1 MEASKIGNIGAIIS
15 DSLDFW
21 RQYLGILKI
30 FVEPDPSNVFIYN
43 SPTLIKQHF
52 QDPIDASILI
62 EKNINEAFRA
72 IKFQDVIFYN
82 KFHFDVEFRFASVNK
97 TATGIFFNQ
106 EISTILEKKKF
117 IVGFLETDLP
127 ILEGLIIDM
136 AKNLSEE
143 TANELSSLMKMKRT
157 ALTES
162 TVKNYPSYLVTP
174 INVIAAGNLNITPE
188 IISKVVQNRAITFL
202 LLKFQ
207 NTEFMQD
214 FLGPDQG
221 HLMNQLAKISAGDLS
236 YITQLSKSPRTRE
249 TLKLLVISTEEE
261 NDIFIG
267 NKEFYKIIYACMK
280 SFAPEQAKLERKRIV
295 KLLNGEISVNEIIQS
310 IKISDSANT

>member
-1 MEASKIGNIGAIIS
+1 MEITKINNIGAVIS

-21 RQYLGILKI
+21 RQYLSILKI
-30 FVEPDPSNVFIYN
+30 FVEPEPSNQFIYN
-43 SPTLIKQHF
+43 SPALIKQHF
-52 QDPIDASILI
+52 QDPIDSSILI
-62 EKNINEAFRA
+62 EKNINEAFSA

-82 KFHFDVEFRFASVNK
+82 KFHFDVEFRFASMNK

-106 EISTILEKKKF
+106 EISSILEKKMF
-117 IVGFLETDLP
+117 IVGFLETDLL

-136 AKNLSEE
+136 AKNLSEG
-143 TANELSSLMKMKRT
+143 TANELSNLMKMKWAT
-157 ALTES
+157 LTES
-162 TVKNYPSYLVTP
+162 TLQYSPAYLVTP
-174 INVIAAGNLNITPE
+174 INVVASGNLNITPE

-236 YITQLSKSPRTRE
+236 YISQLSKSPKTRE
-249 TLKLLVISTEEE
+249 TLKSIVISADEEKE
-261 NDIFIG
+261 LFIG

-280 SFAPEQAKLERKRIV
+280 SFAPEQAKLERRKIISLV
-295 KLLNGEISVNEIIQS
+295 TGNLSVNNIIQS
-310 IKISDSANT
+310 IQIKI